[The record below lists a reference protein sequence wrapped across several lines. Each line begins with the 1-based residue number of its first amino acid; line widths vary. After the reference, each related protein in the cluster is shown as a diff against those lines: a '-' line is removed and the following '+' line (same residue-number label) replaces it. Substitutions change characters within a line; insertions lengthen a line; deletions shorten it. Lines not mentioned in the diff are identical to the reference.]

1 MTSKP
6 AEITSG
12 LVAGHDGSALASVAV
27 RHAAGLAVRLGV
39 PLHVV
44 RVWSLKTAPTPPSMK
59 GGYVPPAEDFEAAVL
74 DELGQHLAA
83 IEMPDGLDLRT
94 HAVRGQS
101 AGALIEAAAGA
112 EMLVVGN
119 RGKGGFRGL
128 RLGSTADQVLHHARV
143 PVLVVPTDDQQ
154 D

>member
-1 MTSKP
+1 MTTK
-6 AEITSG
+6 AVEITSG
-12 LVAGHDGSALASVAV
+12 IVAGHDGSALASVAV
-27 RHAAGLAVRLGV
+27 AHAAGLAVRLGV

-44 RVWSLKTAPTPPSMK
+44 RVWSLKTAPTPASMK

-74 DELGQHLAA
+74 EDLAEHLAA
-83 IEMPDGLDLRT
+83 IEMPEGLDLRT

-101 AGALIEAAAGA
+101 AGALIEVATGC

-119 RGKGGFRGL
+119 RGQGGFRGL
-128 RLGSTADQVLHHARV
+128 RLGSTADQVLHHAKV
-143 PVLVVPTDDQQ
+143 PVLVVPTAQ